1 VRSYFLLQIRTQLI
15 ANFFLQL
22 DPNVLKGW
30 ASDDPMYENSSL
42 IQQCGGNITDPVP
55 CSNFHAENINPFI
68 VT

>member
-1 VRSYFLLQIRTQLI
+1 M
-15 ANFFLQL
+15 FFLQL

-42 IQQCGGNITDPVP
+42 IQQCGGNITDPIP
-55 CSNFHAENINPFI
+55 CSNFHAANINPFI